1 MKNKELRDFAKQKNI
16 KLGQIAEKLGMLD
29 SNFSRILRHEL
40 SNEKK
45 QEIMKIIDD
54 LAENEVVE

>member
-16 KLGQIAEKLGMLD
+16 KLWQIAEKLGMLD